1 MNDGGIYRDRRDAGR
16 ELADALGD
24 YAGMDGLVVYGLPRG
39 GIPVAYEVAVRLEAV
54 LDVFIVRKLGVP
66 RQPELAMGAISQGGT
81 LVTNDDVIGYLH
93 LPRDLIEQAAE
104 RQLEEIRRR
113 EALYRG
119 DSPPVDPSGRPV
131 IVVDDGLATG
141 ASMEAAVRALRTRNP
156 STIVVAVPVASPTT
170 VERLRAAADEV
181 VCPLTPSHFM
191 AVGQWYEDFTQTQ
204 DEEVGELLQL
214 ARRRHERIPGS

>member
-1 MNDGGIYRDRRDAGR
+1 
-16 ELADALGD
+16 
-24 YAGMDGLVVYGLPRG
+24 
-39 GIPVAYEVAVRLEAV
+39 
-54 LDVFIVRKLGVP
+54 
-66 RQPELAMGAISQGGT
+66 
-81 LVTNDDVIGYLH
+81 
-93 LPRDLIEQAAE
+93 
-104 RQLEEIRRR
+104 
-113 EALYRG
+113 
-119 DSPPVDPSGRPV
+119 
-131 IVVDDGLATG
+131 
-141 ASMEAAVRALRTRNP
+141 MEAAVRALRTRNP